1 MKGLLSSMESLE
13 QLQQA
18 PAQDN
23 GERVLE
29 LPLAKVKTREQSR
42 KRFRHIDSLA
52 ESIIQRG
59 LIQPITVFAEGDH
72 YVIVSGE
79 RRYRAFQ
86 LLEEET
92 IPAIVRDV
100 NQGLELTGMELI
112 ENIQRDA
119 LTPFEIATA
128 LARYR
133 EQGLSQAQIG
143 QELGYSQKWV
153 SLHLALAGSDSRLVA
168 LFEQEAVVDAETLN
182 SLRKVLAKDEVAFTR
197 LSAKAVNEGISRAE
211 VNRVLAELK
220 QAPSKK
226 QAANPAA
233 VTKPGWLSGVE
244 GALKPFA
251 DNGLGLK
258 TKFDGKTGAVKLE
271 LQLQPELA
279 DDLEALAAELAKQLR
294 QG

>member
-1 MKGLLSSMESLE
+1 MKGLLSSMASLE

-18 PAQDN
+18 PAEGA

-29 LPLAKVKTREQSR
+29 LPLAQVKTRAQSR

-59 LIQPITVFAEGDH
+59 LIQPITVFAQGDH

-86 LLEEET
+86 LLEEPT

-100 NQGLELTGMELI
+100 SQGLELTGIELI

-119 LTPFEIATA
+119 LTPFEIAHA
-128 LARYR
+128 LESYR
-133 EQGLSQAQIG
+133 EQGLSQVQIG

-153 SLHLALAGSDSRLVA
+153 SLHMALADSDSRLVA
-168 LFEQEAVVDAETLN
+168 LFEQEAIVDAETLN
-182 SLRKVLAKDEVAFTR
+182 SLRKVLAKDDKAFTALASR
-197 LSAKAVNEGISRAE
+197 AVAHGLSRAE
-211 VNRVLAELK
+211 VNRTLAALK
-220 QAPSKK
+220 HPPVKA
-226 QAANPAA
+226 AA
-233 VTKPGWLSGVE
+233 VKKATKPAWFSGVE

-258 TKFDGKTGAVKLE
+258 TKFDASSGQVKLE
-271 LQLQPELA
+271 LQLDPAQA
-279 DDLEALAAELAKQLR
+279 DDLEALAAALARQLR
-294 QG
+294 GG